1 MLEVGGWALSNASC
15 IVIGDIPDCQ
25 IAVQEQIVAD
35 IAFGAPLPCPAY
47 QAVTLAVFAFS
58 NVIDC
63 NIDHSVR
70 ALGFAGSCPVGH
82 KKTVRS

>member
-35 IAFGAPLPCPAY
+35 IAFGAPLPCPA
-47 QAVTLAVFAFS
+47 
-58 NVIDC
+58 
-63 NIDHSVR
+63 
-70 ALGFAGSCPVGH
+70 
-82 KKTVRS
+82 